1 MFPGTKSRELFHQ
14 KALNQVVQKSGPVL
28 QFNQMLQKEVVF
40 LQFNKILF
48 LEILTSVLYSAFLIL
63 GLFTALTASNF
74 LFNLHLDNK
83 VYFILL
89 RAKNANNF

>member
-1 MFPGTKSRELFHQ
+1 MIRSQLKTKEEIFFSPPGFEPWFPGTKSRKLFHQ

-48 LEILTSVLYSAFLIL
+48 IQ
-63 GLFTALTASNF
+63 
-74 LFNLHLDNK
+74 
-83 VYFILL
+83 
-89 RAKNANNF
+89 